1 MNIRGRAAGPAP
13 FRLGPAMKLRLPL
26 LLPLGLVLGCTASQ
40 APPLPESIALVDG
53 EAVTV
58 REYLAAIQLDERE
71 NEGLS
76 PRSPPELRAS
86 RRALLEGLVDRKL
99 LARAA
104 RKKGIRVTEEE
115 VERAFLRLRADWPGE
130 SFDRLLAD
138 TQLSIAELESG
149 LRDRLVVQ
157 KLFAE
162 EVVARVAVTDAD
174 VDAYLKERPS
184 SAERPEQVRAAQL
197 VVRTEAEARRLQR
210 ELAKGI
216 TFAELARRYS
226 LSPDAR
232 VGGDL
237 GWFGRGDMPP
247 EFEEVCFALPTGKVS
262 DVVPSPYGY
271 HLFHLLDRRPARQA
285 SPEALRLLAEAEL
298 RAEKEARAQARYLEE
313 LRAAAT
319 IIIDE
324 AAFERLAGTKP

>member
-1 MNIRGRAAGPAP
+1 
-13 FRLGPAMKLRLPL
+13 MKLPLAL
-26 LLPLGLVLGCTASQ
+26 LLSLALAPGCTAPQ
-40 APPLPESIALVDG
+40 EPALPETIALVDG

-76 PRSPPELRAS
+76 PRSARELRAG
-86 RRALLEGLVDRKL
+86 RRALLEGLIDRKL

-104 RKKGIRVTEEE
+104 RKKGIRVAEEE

-130 SFDRLLAD
+130 SFERLLAD
-138 TQLSIAELESG
+138 THLSVAELEAG
-149 LRDRLVVQ
+149 LRDRLMVE

-174 VDAYLKERPS
+174 VEAHLAARPP

-210 ELAKGI
+210 ELAKGA

-237 GWFGRGDMPP
+237 GWFGRGEMPP
-247 EFEEVCFALPTGKVS
+247 EFEEVCFTLAVGKVS
-262 DVVPSPYGY
+262 DVVASPYGY
-271 HLFHLLDRRPARQA
+271 HLFHVLDRRPARKA

-298 RAEKEARAQARYLEE
+298 RGAREAEAQARYLEG
-313 LRAAAT
+313 LRAAAKIT
-319 IIIDE
+319 IDE
-324 AAFERLAGTKP
+324 AAFERLAGTR